1 MDDRKKRYEQIGQR
15 IREVR
20 EAKNLTQLQ
29 IAEKL
34 QVPVTATAISLYE
47 KGERE
52 ISVDVLAEIAKIT
65 GVSVEYLA
73 TGKLD
78 TAPSIN
84 IALRADKD
92 LWKNK
97 RARKQVL
104 DFIEFMKKRAGEK

>member
-15 IREVR
+15 VKEVR
-20 EAKNLTQLQ
+20 ESKNLTQAQL
-29 IAEKL
+29 AEKL
-34 QVPVTATAISLYE
+34 TVPLTATAISLYE

-52 ISVDVLAEIAKIT
+52 ISVDVLAEIAKMT
-65 GVSVEYLA
+65 DVSVEYLA

-84 IALRADKD
+84 VALRADKD

-97 RARKQVL
+97 NARKQVL
-104 DFIEFMKKRAGEK
+104 DFIEFMKKKVDEK